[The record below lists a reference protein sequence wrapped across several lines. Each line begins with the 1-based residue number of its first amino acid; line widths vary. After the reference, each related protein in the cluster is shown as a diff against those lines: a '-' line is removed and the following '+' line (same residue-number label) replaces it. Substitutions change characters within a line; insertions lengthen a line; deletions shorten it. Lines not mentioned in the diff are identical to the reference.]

1 MYSERRRFFEATYDG
16 TEYRQEYR
24 IDPRMLIP
32 GILVTV
38 ISIPLVALT
47 WPQPMAFGVAGIGLA
62 LVGVSFATR
71 DRFSVSKQGYHFS
84 WSIGPIGRKVN
95 AGPDDVAAV
104 LSGGGHGTYRITLR
118 CGWRRFD
125 PLIEAASRREAE
137 AWLEFLRCV
146 SHGIPAAVPSKD
158 IARPLSGSGPSRE
171 ADQ

>member
-1 MYSERRRFFEATYDG
+1 VYAERRRFFNATYDG

-38 ISIPLVALT
+38 ISIPLLALT
-47 WPQPMAFGVAGIGLA
+47 WPQPMTFAVAGIGLA
-62 LVGVSFATR
+62 LAGLSFAKR
-71 DRFSVSKQGYHFS
+71 NRFSVSKQGYHFS
-84 WSIGPIGRKVN
+84 WSIGPIGWTVN
-95 AGPDDVAAV
+95 ADSDDVTAV
-104 LSGGGHGTYRITLR
+104 LSRGGHGTYCITLR
-118 CGWRRFD
+118 YGWRRFD
-125 PLIEAASRREAE
+125 PLIETASRREAE

-158 IARPLSGSGPSRE
+158 IARPLASAGPSRE